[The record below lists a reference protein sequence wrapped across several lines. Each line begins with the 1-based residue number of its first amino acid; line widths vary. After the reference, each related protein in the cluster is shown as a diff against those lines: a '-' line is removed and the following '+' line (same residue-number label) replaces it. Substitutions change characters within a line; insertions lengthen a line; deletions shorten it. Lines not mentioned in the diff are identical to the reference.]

1 MIEAYVIIILL
12 LLGCIGLGVLLGW
25 CIWGYDA
32 KYYKNLAVA
41 YKDKLTSSEVEEVEY
56 ETYDDYYD

>member
-1 MIEAYVIIILL
+1 MIEEYIIIILVM
-12 LLGCIGLGVLLGW
+12 LGCIGLGVLLGW

-32 KYYKNLAVA
+32 KYYKNLAEG
-41 YKDKLTSSEVEEVEY
+41 YKDKITSSEVEE